1 MKITSSDLRKTA
13 EILQELDIEVQD
25 LKKQA
30 EATEFLFDQI
40 GRGLEEV
47 PKNKYEFKSKVAEY
61 LDKDLSVLEEAS
73 KLASSNLQF
82 NRLGELEE
90 TIQTNKKSEDLFMNS
105 ILEMRR

>member
-1 MKITSSDLRKTA
+1 MKLTSTDLRKTA
-13 EILQELDIEVQD
+13 ELLKEMDIKVQD

-30 EATEFLFDQI
+30 EAAEFLFDQI
-40 GRGLEEV
+40 GRGLEEI

-61 LDKDLSVLEEAS
+61 LDKDLNVLEEAS

-82 NRLGELEE
+82 NRLGELDESS
-90 TIQTNKKSEDLFMNS
+90 QTNLKAEEIFVKS